1 MFPQSPN
8 YYKRKT
14 MVMFRLFHTVAD
26 YIVAIIYMAILTA
39 WLIYDVIREH
49 RRKRK

>member
-8 YYKRKT
+8 YYKGK
-14 MVMFRLFHTVAD
+14 MVMFRLFHSVAD
-26 YIVAIIYMAILTA
+26 YIVAIIYMTILIA
-39 WLIYDVIREH
+39 WLIYDAIREH